1 MDPVTAIGLASAI
14 IAFIDFAHQI
24 ATGADG
30 IYSSATGATKENAH
44 IETVISDLDDAARD
58 LTEISSKTKHGKAL
72 NALATKCKKVSED
85 LLQLLNTLTVSGERS
100 TWKISTVAIRNV
112 RKEGKVA
119 KTLARLGEYRSE
131 ILLQLSL
138 MLAYV
143 VFQAF
148 WMYPSG

>member
-1 MDPVTAIGLASAI
+1 MDPVAAIGLASAI
-14 IAFIDFAHQI
+14 ITFIDFAHQI

-58 LTEISSKTKHGKAL
+58 LTEISSKTK
-72 NALATKCKKVSED
+72 KVSED

-100 TWKISTVAIRNV
+100 TWKILKVAIPNV

-138 MLAYV
+138 MLA
-143 VFQAF
+143 
-148 WMYPSG
+148 